1 MGNAYYKRDAANRN
15 NYQRWLKENA
25 TVKANKIAVASKTL
39 ETLSSIKG
47 PALLL
52 GHKEITIMEP
62 KVDHFPELISKKR
75 EDLVLGDLTDNQL
88 ANAVFLFGNSR
99 PDIQDVIDGKAK
111 MPIVYLTAAKER
123 IRWLTRQL
131 GEQQKEIDEQQ
142 RMMRLHSN
150 VLTAANNHIISLE
163 TELTQKQN
171 EIETQFKRE
180 NITLEIV
187 KQNGL
192 MPHLR
197 EVLHREGLIDNGELL
212 GETGRYASTSQRPAL
227 SRTRPSKLN
236 NEVV

>member
-131 GEQQKEIDEQQ
+131 SKQEELV
-142 RMMRLHSN
+142 RLSLK
-150 VLTAANNHIISLE
+150 VLE
-163 TELTQKQN
+163 E
-171 EIETQFKRE
+171 
-180 NITLEIV
+180 
-187 KQNGL
+187 NGL
-192 MPHLR
+192 LPHLNTLL
-197 EVLHREGLIDNGELL
+197 EENDSLGITNGQAVNLD
-212 GETGRYASTSQRPAL
+212 A
-227 SRTRPSKLN
+227 
-236 NEVV
+236 